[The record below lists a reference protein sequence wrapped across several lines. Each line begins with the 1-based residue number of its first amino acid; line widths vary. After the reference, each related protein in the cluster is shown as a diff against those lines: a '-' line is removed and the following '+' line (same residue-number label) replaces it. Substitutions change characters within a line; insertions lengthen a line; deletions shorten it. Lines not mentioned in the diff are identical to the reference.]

1 MKDLKKLGWLL
12 LACLFSVSA
21 QAAYQLDSTQSTLHF
36 VSIKKDKIAE
46 THSFNLLSGSIG
58 DAGTAKVNIDLI
70 SVETNIPIRNERMK
84 SLLLET
90 GSYPTATANV
100 TFDADALAAVT
111 QGQSSVLAA
120 TLTLELHGHSKE
132 MALKLRVTGI
142 EQGGLLV
149 TPTQPVLINAFD
161 FALESGIQ
169 KLMAVA
175 KLPSISTAVPVTFS
189 LIFTP

>member
-1 MKDLKKLGWLL
+1 MDLKKLGWLL

-21 QAAYQLDSTQSTLHF
+21 QAAYQLDSTQSTLNF
-36 VSIKKDKIAE
+36 ISIKKDNIAE
-46 THSFNLLSGSIG
+46 THSFKLLSGSID
-58 DAGTAKVNIDLI
+58 DAGTANVIIDLI
-70 SVETNIPIRNERMK
+70 SVETTIPIRNERMK

-90 GSYPTATANV
+90 DSYPTATANV
-100 TFDADALAAVT
+100 TFDADALAGIT

-132 MALKLRVTGI
+132 IALDLRVTGI
-142 EQGGLLV
+142 EQGSLLV
-149 TPTQPVLINAFD
+149 TPTQPILINAFD
-161 FALESGIQ
+161 FALETGIQ
-169 KLMAVA
+169 QLMEVA